1 MLKKYDSIQCPPFGR
16 NSTRACSCFRVYRV
30 NFLRAGVP
38 LEKIDVFCDIL
49 EESSLRLTSSQRM
62 RELVSF
68 IRQQEAKELMEE
80 INEKS

>member
-1 MLKKYDSIQCPPFGR
+1 M
-16 NSTRACSCFRVYRV
+16 
-30 NFLRAGVP
+30 P